1 MGGRQQAATL
11 LVIEDVP
18 IDVLHADPANARRM
32 PEAMARALDRSLAE
46 FGIVQP
52 VLARRADSVIIAG
65 HQRVAAARR
74 NGLAT
79 VPVIWLDVS
88 VRRAR
93 QIGLALNKVSGEWD
107 ETLLARML
115 AELDAAGDVDLSLTG
130 FADDEVRTLLRSLE
144 AREQRDRPEEFDL
157 DAALE
162 ATRQPRSAPG
172 TIWQLGEHIVMCGDA
187 TNPADVERLLGGRL
201 AAMAFTDPPYNVRLG
216 DHGGQGRGS
225 RRRRMANDDLDEA
238 EFELFCRG
246 WAPLLLG
253 SVSGAIYLCMSS
265 KEWPL
270 VNRVLA
276 EAGGHWSTT
285 IIWAKDRF
293 TLGRAPYQRGYE
305 PIWFGW
311 RQGVHPVWAGGR
323 DQSDVWQIPR
333 PSDASLHPATKPLA
347 LIERAIDNS
356 SRPGDL
362 VLDLFGGSG
371 STLIAA
377 QRTGRLAAVLEID
390 ARYVDVIVA
399 RWEAF
404 TERSAVRRDG

>member
-1 MGGRQQAATL
+1 MDTRQSATTP
-11 LVIEDVP
+11 LVIEDVL
-18 IDVLHADPANARRM
+18 IDVLHLDPANARRM
-32 PEAMARALDRSLAE
+32 PEAMARALDRSLAT
-46 FGIVQP
+46 FGMVQP
-52 VLARRADSVIIAG
+52 VLVRRADAVIIAG
-65 HQRVAAARR
+65 HQRVHSARR

-79 VPVIWLDVS
+79 VPVVWLDVS

-93 QIGLALNKVSGEWD
+93 QIGLVLNKVTGEWD
-107 ETLLARML
+107 EPLLARML
-115 AELDAAGDVDLSLTG
+115 AELDAAGDIDVSLTG

-144 AREQRDRPEEFDL
+144 AREQRDRTEDFDL

-172 TIWQLGEHIVMCGDA
+172 TIWQLGEHLVMCGDA
-187 TNPADVERLLGGRL
+187 TNQADVERLLGGRL
-201 AAMAFTDPPYNVRLG
+201 ARMAFTDPPYNVRLG
-216 DHGGQGRGS
+216 DHGGQSRDS

-238 EFELFCRG
+238 EFEQFCRA
-246 WAPLLLG
+246 WVPSLLG
-253 SVSGAIYLCMSS
+253 SVDGAIYVCMSG

-270 VNRVLA
+270 VSRLLA

-293 TLGRAPYQRGYE
+293 TLGRAPYQRAYE

-323 DQSDVWQIPR
+323 DQSDVWEVPR
-333 PSDASLHPATKPLA
+333 PSDSSLHPATKPLA

-356 SRPGDL
+356 SRPGDV

-390 ARYVDVIVA
+390 PHYVDVIVT
-399 RWEAF
+399 RWEAI
-404 TERSAVRRDG
+404 TGRAAVRSDG